1 MSKRAALDPDAARL
15 LASWMERSPIPVHEQ
30 SLEQS
35 RNSGLVGPDIIG
47 TPPEVCSVIDGT
59 VPGSV
64 DVPVR
69 IYRPSTAEGLPVMV
83 YAHGGGWTLL
93 SIDSVDVLCRHIA
106 SRADCVVVSV
116 GYRLAPEHPFPAAF
130 DDVWDVAAWIS
141 AGGLGWIPA
150 CLALGGD
157 SAGGNLS
164 AGVSTHARD
173 TGAMRIDFQL
183 LLYPALGLDLETPS
197 MLELGPDPRFRLT
210 PDSMRWFWSNYLG
223 GDVTSDDPRAVPM
236 MTDDFSGLPETLLV
250 TAAYDPLRDDGARYG
265 EALRAAGVVV
275 DHVDLPAL
283 PHGFTMMIGV
293 VPAAQAALDGVL
305 TKVAAALHRRVADQ
319 PDSSLPALAREFKQ
333 RPFGRHSE
341 PLQVLLHQMRS
352 QPVGGKPFL
361 FMSESQR
368 EWVLGRYTDEPP
380 YRPIVDWSVIFND
393 LEAAEW
399 HVFKARW
406 RDLFDEDLGDD

>member
-1 MSKRAALDPDAARL
+1 MSNRGGLDPDAARL
-15 LASWMERSPIPVHEQ
+15 LASWMARTAVPVHEQ
-30 SLEQS
+30 PLEQS
-35 RNSGLVGPDIIG
+35 RNSGLVGPDVIG
-47 TPPEVCSVIDGT
+47 TPPEVWSVTDSLVAGN
-59 VPGSV
+59 V

-69 IYRPSTAEGLPVMV
+69 IYRPSSAGRLPVMV

-106 SRADCVVVSV
+106 TQAECVVVSV

-130 DDVWDVAAWIS
+130 DDVWDVAAWVA
-141 AGGLGWIPA
+141 AGGLGWIPPR
-150 CLALGGD
+150 LGLGGD

-173 TGAMRIDFQL
+173 TRAMRIDFQL

-197 MLELGPDPRFRLT
+197 MLELGPDPRFRLS
-210 PDSMRWFWSNYLG
+210 PDSMRWFWGNYLG
-223 GDVTSDDPRAVPM
+223 GDLTCVDPRAVPM
-236 MTDDFSGLPETLLV
+236 MADDFSGLPETLLV

-265 EALRAAGVVV
+265 DALRAAGVDV
-275 DHVDLPAL
+275 DHVDLPTL
-283 PHGFTMMIGV
+283 PHGFTMMLGV
-293 VPAAQAALDGVL
+293 VTAANAALTAIL
-305 TKVAAALHRRVADQ
+305 AKVAAALHPRAADQ
-319 PDSSLPALAREFKQ
+319 PESSLPPLAREFKQ

-341 PLQVLLHQMRS
+341 ELQVLLHQMRS
-352 QPVGGKPFL
+352 QPIGGKPFL

-368 EWVLGRYTDEPP
+368 EWVLGRYTDESP
-380 YRPIVDWSVIFND
+380 YRPILDWSVTFTD

-406 RDLFDEDLGDD
+406 HDLFDEELGDD